1 MDWDLDGG
9 LETPVKKGSKMR
21 DQMGESI
28 GASQTQMSEMSK
40 AMTVASEVKQLSMS
54 DGDEIPSDM
63 EDSMEDQFEMGSS
76 ESSDDIDKESNL
88 IDSQNPVEQL
98 KMMTPRPEAIA
109 LEMDT
114 DDDISS
120 ENEQEMEVASESSS
134 EDEMEDIPAIKSI
147 DKDSNS

>member
-1 MDWDLDGG
+1 
-9 LETPVKKGSKMR
+9 
-21 DQMGESI
+21 MGESI

-88 IDSQNPVEQL
+88 IDSQNPAQQL
-98 KMMTPRPEAIA
+98 KLMTPRPEAIA